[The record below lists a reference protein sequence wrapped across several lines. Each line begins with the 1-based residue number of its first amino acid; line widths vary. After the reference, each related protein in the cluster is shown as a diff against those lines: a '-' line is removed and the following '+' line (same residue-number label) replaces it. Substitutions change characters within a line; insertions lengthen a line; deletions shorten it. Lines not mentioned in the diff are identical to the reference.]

1 MATRASGRSTRE
13 AIHAAASRLFR
24 ERGYARTPVRDIAA
38 LAEVNPALVIRYFG
52 SKEEL
57 FLETMRLTIDDE
69 PLLDVPLERFGE
81 RFVEVVLSSDQDI
94 VDVYLALV
102 RGSGEQRIAERLREV
117 HEDSLVAPLRTR
129 LSRMDTSHGADPADA
144 DLRARMAAA
153 VVGGLLYSVWVA
165 GDHTLARQRDALVRR
180 YGAIVQDIITP
191 GG

>member
-13 AIHAAASRLFR
+13 AIRAAASRLFR

-69 PLLDVPLERFGE
+69 PLLDVPIDRFGE
-81 RFVEVVLSSDQDI
+81 RFVDVVLSSEQDI
-94 VDVYLALV
+94 RDVHLALV
-102 RGSGEQRIAERLREV
+102 RGSGEERIAERLREV
-117 HEDSLVAPLRTR
+117 HEDSLVAPLRAR
-129 LSRMDTSHGADPADA
+129 LSGVDA

-153 VVGGLLYSVWVA
+153 VVGGLLYSLWIV
-165 GDHTLARQRDALVRR
+165 GDHALESERDVLVRR

-191 GG
+191 ET